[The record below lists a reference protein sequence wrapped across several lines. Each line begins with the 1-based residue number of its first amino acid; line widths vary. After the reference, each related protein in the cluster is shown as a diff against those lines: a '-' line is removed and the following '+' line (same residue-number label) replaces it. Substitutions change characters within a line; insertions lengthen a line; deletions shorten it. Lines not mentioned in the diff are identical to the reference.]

1 MGAAVGLDAG
11 KPAAAQQPSPLQ
23 LRLPEGERVSSGV
36 PSRLNPI
43 DLVRVDAST
52 HSTSHDHASLIAAPS
67 CLVTCAAVLARHT
80 GASCTNET

>member
-11 KPAAAQQPSPLQ
+11 KPAAAQQPSPLP
-23 LRLPEGERVSSGV
+23 LRLPEGHHVSSGV

-43 DLVRVDAST
+43 CLVRVDAT
-52 HSTSHDHASLIAAPS
+52 HSTSHVHASLIAAPS
-67 CLVTCAAVLARHT
+67 CLVTCAAVLARHR